1 MKVMGIDPSLNS
13 TGYCVIEKEGEKIS
27 ILEKGVIKPSSN
39 TISEKLYNLAR
50 KIKEIIDIYSP
61 DEVALENVYS
71 SPFKKSSILLALS
84 AGALISAVCERRK
97 PIFQYTTTEIKKAV
111 TGWGRAGKKDVER
124 MVRRFLKI
132 DGGINS
138 DVSDAIAVA
147 ICHLFSSSK
156 LRNLK

>member
-13 TGYCVIEKEGEKIS
+13 TGYCVVEREGESIS
-27 ILEKGVIKPSSN
+27 ILEKGVIKPSKN
-39 TISEKLYNLAR
+39 TVPEKLHALVK

-61 DEVALENVYS
+61 EEVAFENVYN

-84 AGALISAVCERRK
+84 AGALISAVCEKGR
-97 PIFQYTTTEIKKAV
+97 PVFQYTTTEVKKAV

-124 MVRRFLKI
+124 MVRRLLKI
-132 DGGINS
+132 DGEINS

-147 ICHLFSSSK
+147 ICHLFTSSK

>member
-13 TGYCVIEKEGEKIS
+13 TGYCVIEKEKENIS
-27 ILEKGVIKPSSN
+27 ILEKGIIKPSQN
-39 TISEKLYNLAR
+39 TVPEKLHALAK

-71 SPFKKSSILLALS
+71 SPFKRSSLLLALS
-84 AGALISAVCERRK
+84 AGALISAVCEKSK
-97 PIFQYTTTEIKKAV
+97 PVFQYTTTEIKKAV

-124 MVRRFLKI
+124 MVRRLLKI
-132 DGGINS
+132 DGGIES

-147 ICHLFSSSK
+147 ICHLFTSSK

>member
-27 ILEKGVIKPSSN
+27 ILEKGVIKPASN

-84 AGALISAVCERRK
+84 AGALISAVCERGK

>member
-84 AGALISAVCERRK
+84 AGALISAVCERGK